1 VGDVSVRPIAI
12 GTTAYAA
19 LAGTGG
25 RARVLARLSTSTYL
39 AAGADIVWLGA
50 AGAVLHPR
58 AVLTRLTLDL
68 ETDDVHVDL
77 DALTPWRPP
86 PLPPTA
92 TLAVDLAGGWT
103 QLAAGAPALGTP
115 AGFGGLIVR
124 APLAFPLDGAR
135 AAAEALAH
143 ACARDDAAGATDA
156 ALGLLGLGGGLTPS
170 GDDFVGSAFFA
181 RAQLAGARLADPRA
195 WRRAADAVLAAAP
208 ARTHPIS
215 VALLGDLVA
224 GRGWAPL
231 HDLLAALAT
240 RVPSVAQAAARRL
253 VALGH
258 TSGWDLLAGLGAGL
272 GTLPAPLLHATPITR
287 ESSP

>member
-1 VGDVSVRPIAI
+1 MPDVRLRPVAI
-12 GTTAYAA
+12 GATAYAV
-19 LAGTGG
+19 LARTAG

-39 AAGADIVWLGA
+39 TAGGDIVWLGP

-68 ETDDVHVDL
+68 ETDAVRVDL
-77 DALTPWRPP
+77 EALTPWRPP
-86 PLPPTA
+86 PLPPA
-92 TLAVDLAGGWT
+92 AALAVDLAVGWT
-103 QLAAGAPALGTP
+103 QLAAGAAALGTP
-115 AGFGGLIVR
+115 AGFGGLIVG

-135 AAAEALAH
+135 AAAAALAH

-170 GDDFVGSAFFA
+170 GDDFVGGAFFA
-181 RAQLAGARLADPRA
+181 RALLAEAGLADPRA
-195 WRRAADAVLAAAP
+195 WRCAADAVLAAAP
-208 ARTHPIS
+208 ARTHPIG

-231 HDLLAALAT
+231 HDLVAALAM
-240 RVPSVAQAAARRL
+240 RVPSAAQAAARRV

-272 GTLPAPLLHATPITR
+272 GAR
-287 ESSP
+287 